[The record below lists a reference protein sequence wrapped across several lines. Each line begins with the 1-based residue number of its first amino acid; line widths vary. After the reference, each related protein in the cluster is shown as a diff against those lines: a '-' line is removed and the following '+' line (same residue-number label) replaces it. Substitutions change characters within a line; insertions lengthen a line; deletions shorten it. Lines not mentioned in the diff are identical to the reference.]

1 MLRYIRM
8 FKLASEIQKIKMSI
22 LILHVLV
29 KISVTTES
37 NH

>member
-8 FKLASEIQKIKMSI
+8 FKLGSEIQKIKMSI

-29 KISVTTES
+29 EISVTTES